1 MFQTISRKKS
11 GIFVGGGGPPFP
23 KTAGGPGGV
32 GEGSVMIGGAGVP
45 TTATK
50 FVDTFAEK
58 SLLMG
63 GGKGH
68 DMSSL
73 ASVGARLHP
82 NVRLHK

>member
-11 GIFVGGGGPPFP
+11 GVFVGGGAPPFP
-23 KTAGGPGGV
+23 KSAGGPGGV
-32 GEGSVMIGGAGVP
+32 GEGSAGGVP
-45 TTATK
+45 STATK

>member
-1 MFQTISRKKS
+1 MIFFQTISRKKS
-11 GIFVGGGGPPFP
+11 GVLVGGGAPPFP
-23 KTAGGPGGV
+23 KSGV
-32 GEGSVMIGGAGVP
+32 GEGSAGGVP
-45 TTATK
+45 STATK